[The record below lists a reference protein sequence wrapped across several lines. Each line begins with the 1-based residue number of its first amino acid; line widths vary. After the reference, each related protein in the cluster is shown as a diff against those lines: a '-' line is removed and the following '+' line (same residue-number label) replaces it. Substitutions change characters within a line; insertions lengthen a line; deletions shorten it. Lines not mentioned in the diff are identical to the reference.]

1 MSFCPNKDIH
11 SVYLDNELPEIYRA
25 EYESHINSCPECR
38 SRLEKLRAAHN
49 LLAADSKNI
58 TPDSHYM
65 NQSFERLSV
74 RMSYAKTTRKSTVPS
89 LSALRYTIPAVA
101 AAAVFGLI
109 IPLRMAEA
117 PNMMNSTTAQFVS
130 HTASAPIAGGK
141 SVVLSG
147 NIEHTAVNSIRNV
160 STNSAEKNL
169 INDVD
174 VFRPAFNE
182 DKSISIKITVPG
194 INPAPITAT
203 IQLPMSMVPG
213 QFQ

>member
-25 EYESHINSCPECR
+25 EYESHINSCPECQR
-38 SRLEKLRAAHN
+38 ELEKLRAVHN

-58 TPDSHYM
+58 TPDNHYM
-65 NQSFERLSV
+65 NQSFERLSI
-74 RMSYAKTTRKSTVPS
+74 RMSYAKTTRKSTVPNF
-89 LSALRYTIPAVA
+89 SALRYTIPAA
-101 AAAVFGLI
+101 AAAAIFGLI
-109 IPLRMAEA
+109 IPLRMTGAS
-117 PNMMNSTTAQFVS
+117 NMMNSNTPQFVS
-130 HTASAPIAGGK
+130 QTANTPIAGGK

-169 INDVD
+169 IKDVD

-203 IQLPMSMVPG
+203 IQLPMSMIPG